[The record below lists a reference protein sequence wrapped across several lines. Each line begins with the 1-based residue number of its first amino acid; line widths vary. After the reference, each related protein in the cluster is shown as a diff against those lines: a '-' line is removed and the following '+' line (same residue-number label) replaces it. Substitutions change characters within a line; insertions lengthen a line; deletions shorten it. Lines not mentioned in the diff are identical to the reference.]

1 MARALAHIETIKEI
15 NPIIGADN
23 IEMATVL
30 GWKVIAKKGEFKVG
44 DKCVYFEI
52 DSLLPKRPWSEF
64 MENKK
69 YKVKTMKLSKFGE
82 NCFSQGLALPF
93 DLFVN
98 EKYYSKLV
106 NANIGDDVTD
116 IIGVKYYVAEDNT
129 RKASRVATPFDTRFN
144 RMMVRHPRLA
154 KNKLVRKMAKSKT
167 GKKILY
173 FLFGSNTKDADKK
186 FPSHFEFVNKT
197 DETRCLVAH
206 TKIETSDGE
215 KFISDIVN
223 NKLDVKVKSYNLETN
238 EFEYKDIL
246 DYQKFDAE
254 PLKKIT
260 YIKVANLNNRNSLT
274 SQNSNSVICSKDHR
288 LLTNNGYKRADE
300 ITLDDELMFVTKSYP
315 DIAMQA
321 LYGMAIG
328 DGYLSFDKR
337 CNSSARIT
345 FTQGEDQKDYL
356 LEKLRLLGDYS
367 PKLRKQNSGWNK
379 DKAVYAAHTSADRNL
394 TKCLYEDKAIID
406 GRLIKTKEFCSRLTP
421 LSLALWY
428 LDDGC
433 LRHRD
438 DGMAINIEF
447 STYSETLDEVENLRN
462 VLLKYG
468 IESSRYEGHK
478 HGEFLGYTI
487 RLTKDASEKFLA
499 LVTEFIPYSMRYK
512 TTKKLENIPY
522 TLENVVFEK
531 EEVLIPSSIISITD
545 ERPRPLYDI
554 EVAGNHNFISDGV
567 VSHNCENIGDA
578 LFEHKEEFIQTVKLD
593 GTSSTYILERKPRG
607 KYEFYVCSRNVR
619 MRDQNEQCYHNDNG
633 YGESNVYW
641 DMAFKY
647 HIRECL
653 EDLLNKHKDWKYVC
667 IQGESV
673 GEGIQKNPH
682 KLKGVQLFAFN
693 FIDSV
698 NGRWNSVDAKNLLA
712 EYGINFVPIVNEHYT
727 LPADM
732 ESLKLEADGDLGEY
746 LEGAKGLRE
755 GFVYRSLDGKKS
767 FKNVSRVYLSKLKD

>member
-52 DSLLPKRPWSEF
+52 DSLLPKRAWSEF

-93 DLFVN
+93 DLFTN

-144 RMMVRHPRLA
+144 RMMARHPKLA
-154 KNKLVRKMAKSKT
+154 KNKLIRKIAKSKT

-186 FPSHFEFVNKT
+186 FPSHFDFVNKT
-197 DETRCLVAH
+197 DETRC
-206 TKIETSDGE
+206 
-215 KFISDIVN
+215 
-223 NKLDVKVKSYNLETN
+223 
-238 EFEYKDIL
+238 
-246 DYQKFDAE
+246 
-254 PLKKIT
+254 
-260 YIKVANLNNRNSLT
+260 
-274 SQNSNSVICSKDHR
+274 
-288 LLTNNGYKRADE
+288 
-300 ITLDDELMFVTKSYP
+300 
-315 DIAMQA
+315 
-321 LYGMAIG
+321 
-328 DGYLSFDKR
+328 
-337 CNSSARIT
+337 
-345 FTQGEDQKDYL
+345 
-356 LEKLRLLGDYS
+356 
-367 PKLRKQNSGWNK
+367 
-379 DKAVYAAHTSADRNL
+379 
-394 TKCLYEDKAIID
+394 
-406 GRLIKTKEFCSRLTP
+406 
-421 LSLALWY
+421 
-428 LDDGC
+428 
-433 LRHRD
+433 
-438 DGMAINIEF
+438 
-447 STYSETLDEVENLRN
+447 
-462 VLLKYG
+462 
-468 IESSRYEGHK
+468 
-478 HGEFLGYTI
+478 
-487 RLTKDASEKFLA
+487 
-499 LVTEFIPYSMRYK
+499 
-512 TTKKLENIPY
+512 
-522 TLENVVFEK
+522 
-531 EEVLIPSSIISITD
+531 
-545 ERPRPLYDI
+545 
-554 EVAGNHNFISDGV
+554 
-567 VSHNCENIGDA
+567 ENIGDA
-578 LFEHKEEFIQTVKLD
+578 LFENHNEWIQTVKLD

-607 KYEFYVCSRNVR
+607 KFEFYVCSRNVR
-619 MRDQNEQCYHNDNG
+619 MRDQTEQCYHNNNG

-647 HIRECL
+647 HIKDVL
-653 EDLLNKHKDWKYVC
+653 MDLLEKHKDWKYVC

-682 KLKGVQLFAFN
+682 KLKGVHLFVFN
-693 FIDSV
+693 LIDSV